1 MSLNWQAPAQVKV
14 GEQFSAV
21 LRVSSQGAVR
31 GMPMLIGFDP
41 QLLQVVNVQ
50 EGDFFK
56 QSGGATNFSHR
67 IDPAQGK
74 VFVAAVRQNA
84 SGSDAG
90 VNGNGALVTVN
101 FKALKPTAAAA
112 AAKLQLLSAN
122 PEPSSAAPLAMPPEQ
137 LVQIVP

>member
-41 QLLQVVNVQ
+41 QWLLVVNVL

-84 SGSDAG
+84 SGGDAG

-101 FKALKPTAAAA
+101 FKALKPTAAA
-112 AAKLQLLSAN
+112 KLQLLSAT
-122 PEPSSAAPLAMPPEQ
+122 PEPTSAAPLAMPPEQ